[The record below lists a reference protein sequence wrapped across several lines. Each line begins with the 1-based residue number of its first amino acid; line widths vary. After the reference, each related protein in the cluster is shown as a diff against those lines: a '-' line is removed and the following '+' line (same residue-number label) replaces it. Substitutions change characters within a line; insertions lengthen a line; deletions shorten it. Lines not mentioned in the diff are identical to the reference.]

1 MNFRTSF
8 SFLTQFSHL
17 SERFFCTPGPWTKL
31 NERFFFC
38 RLINNITQIIS
49 STNNLREQLVILL
62 SGSKPALQ

>member
-17 SERFFCTPGPWTKL
+17 SERFFCHQVLGPNL
-31 NERFFFC
+31 MSAFFC